1 MKGFR
6 NPISVKISFEL
17 TLLRL
22 GVTVRYRTAVILLAA
37 LASCGRVLAGP
48 PPPVHGGGATFPFP
62 LYAKWAYLYKART
75 GLALNYLSIG
85 SGGGLEQLQARTV
98 DFGASEYPL
107 PERQLEARGLLQF
120 PMTVGAVVMG
130 VNLPGLTTGTL
141 KLTGEVIGRI
151 YLGEVT
157 LWNDKA
163 LRDLNPGLKLPD
175 LPITVV
181 HRADGSGT
189 TWLFTQYLARSC
201 PAWGKAVGAGPSV
214 AWPAGAGGK
223 GNEGVAAYVKTIPG
237 ALGYL
242 EATYAAQSAIAT
254 TSLRNR
260 DGRFVA
266 PALSAYRAAERQADW
281 SSPAGDGT
289 FLLDLPG
296 PGTWPMVGAS
306 YILIYRDQPD
316 AAKAKSLLG
325 FLDWCLRDGASVAEE
340 LGYVP
345 LPESAARRVRSA
357 WATQVTSGG
366 KPVWQAA
373 QPAGDPP

>member
-6 NPISVKISFEL
+6 NPLSGKLGFEL
-17 TLLRL
+17 ALLRL
-22 GVTVRYRTAVILLAA
+22 GVPVRYRTAVILLTA

-85 SGGGLEQLQARTV
+85 SGGGLEQIQARTV
-98 DFGASEYPL
+98 DFGASEFPL
-107 PERQLEARGLLQF
+107 PAARLEALGLLQF

-130 VNLPGLTTGTL
+130 VNLPGLQGARL
-141 KLTGEVIGRI
+141 QLTGEMIGRI

-163 LRDLNPGLKLPD
+163 LRDLNPGLKLPG

-189 TWLFTQYLARSC
+189 TWLFTQYLTRSC
-201 PAWGKAVGAGPSV
+201 PAWGKAVGTGPSV
-214 AWPAGAGGK
+214 SWPVGAGGK
-223 GNEGVAAYVKTIPG
+223 GNEGVAAYIKTIPG

-242 EATYAAQSAIAT
+242 EATYAAQSVIAT
-254 TSLRNR
+254 ASLRNR
-260 DGRFVA
+260 DGRFVV
-266 PALSAYRAAERQADW
+266 PALPAYRAAEEQADW

-306 YILIYRDQPD
+306 YILIYKNQPD
-316 AAKAKSLLG
+316 AAKAKSLLA
-325 FLDWCLRDGASVAEE
+325 FLDWCLRDGASVAEG

-345 LPESAARRVRSA
+345 LPESAARLVRNA
-357 WATQVTSGG
+357 WATQVKSGG
-366 KPVWQAA
+366 KPVWTAVQSV
-373 QPAGDPP
+373 GDKP

>member
-1 MKGFR
+1 MRLKTLV
-6 NPISVKISFEL
+6 IIL
-17 TLLRL
+17 TAL
-22 GVTVRYRTAVILLAA
+22 GLSGLIFAQT
-37 LASCGRVLAGP
+37 

-85 SGGGLEQLQARTV
+85 SGGGLEQLQAKTV

-107 PERQLEARGLLQF
+107 PDRQLEARGLLQF

-130 VNLPGLTTGTL
+130 VNLPGLATGRL

-189 TWLFTQYLARSC
+189 TWLFTQYLTRSC
-201 PAWGKAVGAGPSV
+201 PAWGKVAGAGPSV
-214 AWPAGAGGK
+214 SWPVGAGGK
-223 GNEGVAAYVKTIPG
+223 GNEGVAAYIKTIPG
-237 ALGYL
+237 AIGYM
-242 EATYAAQSAIAT
+242 EATYAAQSAIVTA
-254 TSLRNR
+254 SLRNR

-266 PALSAYRAAERQADW
+266 PSLEAYQAAERQADW
-281 SSPAGDGT
+281 SGPTGDGT
-289 FLLDLPG
+289 FLLDLSG
-296 PGTWPMVGAS
+296 PETWPMVGAS
-306 YILIYRDQPD
+306 YILIYKNQPD
-316 AAKAKSLLG
+316 AGKAKSLLG
-325 FLDWCLRDGASVAEE
+325 FLDWCLRDGAGVAEG

-345 LPESAARRVRSA
+345 LPESAARRVRRS
-357 WATQVTSGG
+357 WASQITSGG
-366 KPVWQAA
+366 KPVWTAVE
-373 QPAGDPP
+373 PGGEKP